1 MPDRFSTAASNTPS
15 SGPAKVM
22 IVDDSVVI
30 RGLFGRWIDEDPELT
45 VVATHRNGQLAV
57 DDIERTDPD
66 IVVLDVEMP
75 VMDGLTA
82 LPLLLAKKRGL
93 VVIMASTLTRRNAE
107 VSLKALSLGAT
118 EYVAKPESTSQTT
131 TSLEFRHELLQKLRS
146 LGEQVRRTRKP
157 DASAP
162 APAPRRMRA
171 ETSAGQVA
179 SSGLRGGTSDRIDTR
194 KEMQKAR
201 AQASGAKEGINLR
214 PYSSAVPRILAVG
227 SSTGGPQALQTM
239 LKAAGA
245 SLKKVPVVI
254 TQHMPRTFTTILAE
268 HIGRAT
274 GLPSKE
280 AADGEVLQPG
290 HIYVAPGGL
299 HMRLA
304 KADGQVVAKLD
315 DGEPINFCKPAV
327 DPLFESVAEIFG
339 AASLAVV
346 LTGMGSDGAKGT
358 EFIAHK
364 GGSVIAQDE
373 ATSVVWGMPGAA
385 VKTGSCSSVLPLD
398 QIGPK
403 VMRIFEGTAR

>member
-1 MPDRFSTAASNTPS
+1 MPNRFRSDAAASTPS
-15 SGPAKVM
+15 SEPAKVM

-30 RGLFGRWIDEDPELT
+30 RGLFGRWIDEDPDLT

-57 DDIERTDPD
+57 DDVERSNPD

-75 VMDGLTA
+75 IMDGLTA
-82 LPLLLAKKRGL
+82 LPKLLAKKRGL

-118 EYVAKPESTSQTT
+118 DYVAKPESTSQTS
-131 TSLEFRHELLQKLRS
+131 TSVEFRQELLQKLRS
-146 LGEQVRRTRKP
+146 LGAQVRGTSRGEPLVR
-157 DASAP
+157 A
-162 APAPRRMRA
+162 RRMRA
-171 ETSAGQVA
+171 ETNEGQTA
-179 SSGLRGGTSDRIDTR
+179 SSALRHDRLDAR

-201 AQASGAKEGINLR
+201 THSLVGKDGISLR
-214 PYSSAVPRILAVG
+214 SFSSAMPRVIAIG
-227 SSTGGPQALQTM
+227 SSTGGPQALQAM
-239 LKAAGA
+239 LKAAGNTL
-245 SLKKVPVVI
+245 SRVPVVV

-274 GLPSKE
+274 GFPSKE
-280 AADGEVLQPG
+280 ADDGELLKPG

-304 KADGQVVAKLD
+304 KSDGGVVAKLD
-315 DGEPINFCKPAV
+315 DGDPINFCRPSV
-327 DPLFESVAEIFG
+327 DPLFESVAEIYG

-358 EFIAHK
+358 ERIAQK

-385 VKTGSCSSVLPLD
+385 ARTGSCSAILPLD

-403 VMRIFEGTAR
+403 LTRIFEGTAK